1 MSCLENA
8 QQLQQMMGQGQMM
21 EAFEK
26 FYHDDV
32 KVTEVATGEVR
43 QGKDAQRKAVEGWQ
57 AMVKEIHGGGCDSV
71 CSDEENNISTAE
83 SWVDV
88 SFQDGSRVKMS
99 EVAVQ
104 KWQDGQIID
113 EKFYYHM
120 PGGAPE
126 M

>member
-8 QQLQQMMGQGQMM
+8 RKLQQMLGEGQGM

-32 KVTEVATGEVR
+32 TVTEVATGEIR
-43 QGKDAQRKAVEGWQ
+43 KGKDAQRKAIQQWYG
-57 AMVKEIHGGGCDSV
+57 MVKELHGGGCHSV
-71 CSDEENNISTAE
+71 CSDEANQVSTAE
-83 SWVDV
+83 GWMDV
-88 SFQDGSRVKMS
+88 SFQDGNRVKMS

-120 PGGAPE
+120 PDQG
-126 M
+126 

>member
-1 MSCLENA
+1 MSYLENA
-8 QQLQQMMGQGQMM
+8 QKLQQMMGQGQMM

-26 FYHDDV
+26 FYHNNV

-43 QGKDAQRKAVEGWQ
+43 QGKDAQRKAIKDWQ
-57 AMVKEIHGGGCDSV
+57 GMVKEIHGGGCDSI
-71 CSDEENNISTAE
+71 CSDEAHGVTTTET
-83 SWVDV
+83 WMDLT
-88 SFQDGSRVKMS
+88 FQDGNRMKMS

-120 PGGAPE
+120 PN
-126 M
+126 

>member
-1 MSCLENA
+1 MSCIENA
-8 QQLQQMMGQGQMM
+8 RELQQMLGQGQSL

-32 KVTEVATGEVR
+32 TVTEVASGEVR
-43 QGKDAQRKAVEGWQ
+43 KGKDAQRQ
-57 AMVKEIHGGGCDSV
+57 AIQQWFGMVKEFHGGGCDSI
-71 CSDEENNISTAE
+71 CSDEEHNVSTAE
-83 SWVDV
+83 TWMDIE
-88 SFQDGSRVKMS
+88 FQGGNRVKMS

-120 PGGAPE
+120 PSQG
-126 M
+126 